1 MLVFKNHPLN
11 CVARDSI
18 RTVTPKTPPLCASFP
33 PRDMQVLH
41 TPNFTQAKVYLLP
54 ARFFFLFSAAETRT
68 SLISIR
74 LQLATDAILCGA
86 LTLIVRDEQ
95 S

>member
-1 MLVFKNHPLN
+1 MSVFRVTQSGRSHLN
-11 CVARDSI
+11 ATAVCH
-18 RTVTPKTPPLCASFP
+18 FP

-41 TPNFTQAKVYLLP
+41 TSNFTQAKAYLLP
-54 ARFFFLFSAAETRT
+54 ARFFFLCVEEAWT